1 MALNT
6 ASALISFY
14 SQLEDQTAKFYSCL
28 AENKQYVKGRDTFLA
43 FAQENKKHK
52 MMVTRTYR
60 EGITDA
66 FEACFSFTGLHAD
79 AYKVDTEISESLSY
93 TDALKKA
100 ITLEKT
106 TYTFCTHTSEK
117 ARALLAGI
125 PQAFNWIAKKKTRR
139 MQLLETLLEKG

>member
-14 SQLEDQTAKFYSCL
+14 SKLEDQTEKFYSCL
-28 AENKQYVKGRDTFLA
+28 AENKHYLKGRDTFLA
-43 FAQENKKHK
+43 FAKENKKHK

-66 FEACFSFTGLHAD
+66 FEACFSFTGLHED
-79 AYKVDTEISESLSY
+79 AYRIDTEVSDDLSY
-93 TDALKKA
+93 TDVLKKA
-100 ITLEKT
+100 INIEET
-106 TYTFCTHTSEK
+106 TYIFCTHTSEK

-125 PQAFNWIAKKKTRR
+125 PQAFNWIAKQKASRK
-139 MQLLETLLEKG
+139 QLLAGRLGRG

>member
-1 MALNT
+1 VALNT

-14 SQLEDQTAKFYSCL
+14 SKLEDQTEEFYNCL
-28 AENKQYVKGRDTFLA
+28 AENKHYVKGRDTFLA

-52 MMVTRTYR
+52 MMATRTYR

-66 FEACFSFTGLHAD
+66 FEACFSFTGVHTA
-79 AYKVDTEISESLSY
+79 AYRIDTEISDSLSY

-100 ITLEKT
+100 ITLEET
-106 TYTFCTHTSEK
+106 AYTFCTHTSEK

-125 PQAFNWIAKKKTRR
+125 PQAFNWIAKKKANRKQR
-139 MQLLETLLEKG
+139 LEALLERE

>member
-1 MALNT
+1 VALNT

-14 SQLEDQTAKFYSCL
+14 SKLEDQTEEFYNCL
-28 AENKQYVKGRDTFLA
+28 AENKHYVKGRDTFLA

-66 FEACFSFTGLHAD
+66 FEACFSFTGVHTA
-79 AYKVDTEISESLSY
+79 AYRIDTEISDSLSY

-100 ITLEKT
+100 ITLEET
-106 TYTFCTHTSEK
+106 AYTFCTHTSEK

-125 PQAFNWIAKKKTRR
+125 PQTFNWIAKKKASRKQR
-139 MQLLETLLEKG
+139 LEALLERE